1 MAYLVSKSENSATL
15 RSRTITIYKKNAN
28 FNLLFYLLGRY
39 IVLTKYTNS
48 TLILIDTSIM
58 IQIVFTIIWFM
69 KTENIIYYILKNHKQ
84 RSFSEVLVPHFNE
97 LIYKFLQKSPADAFN
112 WGHLPHVFLQNDKK
126 SDKSFEISIY
136 HFICLLHT
144 IFFTILVCILHLA
157 MIQKLVDGY

>member
-1 MAYLVSKSENSATL
+1 MNINGLCYVIQQKSRQKK
-15 RSRTITIYKKNAN
+15 RS
-28 FNLLFYLLGRY
+28 RY

-58 IQIVFTIIWFM
+58 IQIVFTMWFM
-69 KTENIIYYILKNHKQ
+69 KTENIIHYILKNHKQ

-136 HFICLLHT
+136 HFICLLHI
-144 IFFTILVCILHLA
+144 IFFTILVCIYIL
-157 MIQKLVDGY
+157 QRYKN

>member
-1 MAYLVSKSENSATL
+1 
-15 RSRTITIYKKNAN
+15 
-28 FNLLFYLLGRY
+28 
-39 IVLTKYTNS
+39 
-48 TLILIDTSIM
+48 M

-144 IFFTILVCILHLA
+144 IFFTSFVLMYTSCKDSKISGWLLNFLPRACLVVIRNISMFLCWNKYL
-157 MIQKLVDGY
+157 MWK